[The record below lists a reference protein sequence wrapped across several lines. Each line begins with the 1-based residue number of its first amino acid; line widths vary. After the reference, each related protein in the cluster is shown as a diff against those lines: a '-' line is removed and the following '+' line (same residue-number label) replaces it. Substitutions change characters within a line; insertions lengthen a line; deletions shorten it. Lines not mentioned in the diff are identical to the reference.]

1 MKIENK
7 SLKVG
12 QTVYTNLYGYGRG
25 VIFGVHGEPLPENV
39 KNFPGNEMVHGERID
54 LDVVFHCGKILRNV
68 SESVLRGVQWKIC
81 DDVCTPSELD
91 GILSA
96 ALQEERRNEKAKK
109 DMKEAFEEEVRR
121 LKSAPEFTNLKKVES
136 NNISVAAVVSSNIR
150 LLLKKY
156 FSDVKFTVKKTSYN
170 SVSVRWT
177 DGPTCDKVEEITG
190 RFKSGY
196 FNSMEDVYE
205 YNESPFNVVYG
216 GINFISIDRV
226 YSDEL
231 IDKAISLCREIYG
244 EKVPKW
250 ADVDSYKKGKLF
262 TVNVNSLF
270 NNNLQSEIRLKLKS
284 F

>member
-12 QTVYTNLYGYGRG
+12 QAVYTNLYGYGRG

-39 KNFPGNEMVHGERID
+39 INFPGNEMVHGERID

-68 SESVLRGVQWKIC
+68 SESVLRGGQWKIC

-244 EKVPKW
+244 DKVPEW

>member
-1 MKIENK
+1 M
-7 SLKVG
+7 
-12 QTVYTNLYGYGRG
+12 
-25 VIFGVHGEPLPENV
+25 
-39 KNFPGNEMVHGERID
+39 
-54 LDVVFHCGKILRNV
+54 
-68 SESVLRGVQWKIC
+68 
-81 DDVCTPSELD
+81 CTPSELD

-190 RFKSGY
+190 KFKSGY

-244 EKVPKW
+244 DKVPEW

>member
-12 QTVYTNLYGYGRG
+12 QNVYTNLYGYGRG

-39 KNFPGNEMVHGERID
+39 INFPGNEMVHGERID

-68 SESVLRGVQWKIC
+68 SESVLRGGQWKIC

-231 IDKAISLCREIYG
+231 IDKAISMCREIYG
-244 EKVPKW
+244 DKVPEW
-250 ADVDSYKKGKLF
+250 ADVDSYKNGKLF

>member
-1 MKIENK
+1 MKIEK
-7 SLKVG
+7 KYLKVG

-39 KNFPGNEMVHGERID
+39 INFPGNEMVHGERID
-54 LDVVFHCGKILRNV
+54 LDVVFHCGKILRKV
-68 SESVLRGVQWKIC
+68 SESVLRGRQWNIG

-91 GILSA
+91 GILST
-96 ALQEERRNEKAKK
+96 ALQEERKNENAKK
-109 DMKEAFEEEVRR
+109 DMKESFEEEVKR

-156 FSDVKFTVKKTSYN
+156 FSGVKFTVKKTSYN
-170 SVSVRWT
+170 SVSVRWN

-190 RFKSGY
+190 KFKSGY

-231 IDKAISLCREIYG
+231 IDKAISLCREVYG
-244 EKVPKW
+244 DKVPEW

>member
-39 KNFPGNEMVHGERID
+39 IKFPGNEMVHGERID
-54 LDVVFHCGKILRNV
+54 LDIVFHCGKILRKV
-68 SESVLRGVQWKIC
+68 SESILQGVQWKIC

-91 GILSA
+91 EILSI
-96 ALQEERRNEKAKK
+96 ALQEECRNEKAKK
-109 DMKEAFEEEVRR
+109 DMKEVFEAEVQR
-121 LKSAPEFTNLKKVES
+121 LKFLPDFSHLKKVE
-136 NNISVAAVVSSNIR
+136 NNNSSVAAVVSSNIR
-150 LLLKKY
+150 LLLKKN
-156 FSDVKFTVKKTSYN
+156 FSGVKFSVKKVSYN
-170 SVSVRWT
+170 SISVRWV
-177 DGPTCDKVEEITG
+177 DGPTCDKIEELT
-190 RFKSGY
+190 RKFKSGY

-216 GINFISIDRV
+216 GINFISIDRD

-231 IDKAISLCREIYG
+231 IEKAISLCRKTYG
-244 EKVPKW
+244 DKVPEW

-262 TVNVNSLF
+262 TVNVNPLF
-270 NNNLQSEIRLKLKS
+270 NNNLQSEIRLILKS
-284 F
+284 L

>member
-12 QTVYTNLYGYGRG
+12 QAVYTNLYGYGRG

-39 KNFPGNEMVHGERID
+39 INFPGNEMVHGERID
-54 LDVVFHCGKILRNV
+54 LDIVFHCGKILRKV
-68 SESVLRGVQWKIC
+68 SESILLGVQWKIC

-91 GILSA
+91 EILSA
-96 ALQEERRNEKAKK
+96 ALQEEHRNEKAKK
-109 DMKEAFEEEVRR
+109 DMKEVFEAEVQR
-121 LKSAPEFTNLKKVES
+121 LKFLPDFSHLKKVE
-136 NNISVAAVVSSNIR
+136 NNNSSVAAVVSSNIR
-150 LLLKKY
+150 LLLKKN
-156 FSDVKFTVKKTSYN
+156 FSGVKFFVKKVSYN
-170 SVSVRWT
+170 SISVRWI
-177 DGPTCDKVEEITG
+177 DGPTCDKVEEIT
-190 RFKSGY
+190 RKFKSGY

-216 GINFISIDRV
+216 GINFISIDRD

-231 IDKAISLCREIYG
+231 IEKAISLCRITYG
-244 EKVPKW
+244 DKVPEW

-262 TVNVNSLF
+262 TVNVNPLF
-270 NNNLQSEIRLKLKS
+270 NNNLQSEIRLMLKS

>member
-12 QTVYTNLYGYGRG
+12 QAVYTNLYGYGRG

-39 KNFPGNEMVHGERID
+39 INFPGNEMVHGERID

-81 DDVCTPSELD
+81 DDVCTPSEID

-96 ALQEERRNEKAKK
+96 ALQEERRNEKTKK

-231 IDKAISLCREIYG
+231 IDKAISMCREIYG
-244 EKVPKW
+244 DKVPEW